1 MQIREIRDG
10 DECAVVE
17 LWRAALL
24 IRPWNDAEADIALAR
39 RSQDSSV
46 ILLGFIEGILAASI
60 MVGFEGHRGW
70 VYYLAVAEQFRR
82 KGLGKAMMAAA
93 EKWLK
98 EKGAPK
104 VQLMVREDNAAAN
117 GFYDALGFEVQPVTV
132 LGKRF

>member
-104 VQLMVREDNAAAN
+104 VQLMVRDDNAAAN